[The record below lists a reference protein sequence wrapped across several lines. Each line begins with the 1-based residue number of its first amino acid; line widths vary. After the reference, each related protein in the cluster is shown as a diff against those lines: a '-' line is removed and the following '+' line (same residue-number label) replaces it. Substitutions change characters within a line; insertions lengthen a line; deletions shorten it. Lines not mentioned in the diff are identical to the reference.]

1 MFSVF
6 FLASHFGPD
15 VCWIQKNQ
23 DQLQRFVTTPFLE
36 GMLTHLR
43 KEGVLSSSEETK
55 IKGAGRLQDQV
66 NILISTLLN
75 KDSQG
80 SDALLSYI
88 ESSHCPVAQL
98 IINHGKKDLLSVLF
112 I

>member
-1 MFSVF
+1 
-6 FLASHFGPD
+6 
-15 VCWIQKNQ
+15 
-23 DQLQRFVTTPFLE
+23 
-36 GMLTHLR
+36 MLTHLR

-66 NILISTLLN
+66 NMLVSTLLN

-88 ESSHCPVAQL
+88 ESSDCPVAQL
-98 IINHGKKDLLSVLF
+98 IINHGTWL
-112 I
+112 